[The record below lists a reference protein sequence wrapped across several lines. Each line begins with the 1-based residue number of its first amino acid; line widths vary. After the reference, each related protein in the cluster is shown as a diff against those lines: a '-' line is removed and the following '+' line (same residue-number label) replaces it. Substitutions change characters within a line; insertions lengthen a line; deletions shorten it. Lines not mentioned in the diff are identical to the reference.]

1 MTATEAAIMQSR
13 EANEPERPKHVIR
26 TLAGSMRE
34 YTKESWLAPLFVFI
48 EAILEIV
55 IPTVMA
61 SLIDQGITGG
71 NMNAIVKFGLILL
84 LCSLVSLACGFLAGK
99 YAAIAAAGFAKN
111 LRRDQFEKV
120 QAFSFTNI
128 DRFSTGS
135 IITRLTTDVT
145 NLQMAYGMMVR
156 MGVRAPIMVIV
167 AWIFSFR
174 ISPSISLVFLACVP
188 ILGLGLC
195 GLAVLVHPV
204 FERVFHTYDALNNVV
219 DENLQGI
226 RVVKSYDRESYEI
239 GKFGRISRRIFK
251 DFTKAERI
259 MSFNSPIMMFCI
271 YGSMIMISWMGAQQI
286 VASGNNASLGLT
298 TGDLTALVTYAM
310 QILMAMMMLSMIFVM
325 FIISQASAE
334 RICQVLQ
341 EESTVTDPEHPV
353 MDVADGSIEFDH
365 VTFRYS
371 ASSEKPVLDDIDLS
385 IPSGSTVGI
394 VGGTGSAKSSLV
406 QLVPRLYDVSQG
418 SLKVGGRDVRDYDL
432 VTLRDQVAMVLQKNV
447 LFSGTIT
454 ENLRWGNPDATDE
467 EIRHACRL
475 AQADGFIQEFPDKYD
490 TYIEQGGTN
499 VSGGQRQ
506 RLCIARALLKKPK
519 ILILDDSTSAVDTK
533 TDKLIREA
541 FHHEIPDTTKIIIA
555 QRVASVQESDMI
567 LVMDNGRIMAK
578 GTHDELLET
587 CDEYR
592 SIYESQTRN
601 TAAGQAELER
611 EAKARAE
618 HMQQAE
624 QEGENR

>member
-1 MTATEAAIMQSR
+1 MERSR
-13 EANEPERPKHVIR
+13 KAVEPARPKHIIR
-26 TLAGSMRE
+26 TLARSMRQ
-34 YTKESWLAPLFVFI
+34 YRKESLLAPLFVTV
-48 EAILEIV
+48 ESVLEIV

-61 SLIDQGITGG
+61 SLIDRGITGG
-71 NMNAIVKFGLILL
+71 NMNAIVRFGLILL
-84 LCSLVSLACGFLAGK
+84 LCSLMSLGCGFLAGK
-99 YAAIAAAGFAKN
+99 FSAIAAAGFAKN

-120 QAFSFTNI
+120 QGFSFTNI

-145 NLQMAYGMMVR
+145 NLQMAYGMMIR
-156 MGVRAPIMVIV
+156 MGVRAPIMVVV

-188 ILGLGLC
+188 ILAIGLC

-226 RVVKSYDRESYEI
+226 RVVKSYNREDFEI
-239 GKFGRISRRIFK
+239 SKFDRISKRIFR
-251 DFTKAERI
+251 DFTLAERI
-259 MSFNSPIMMFCI
+259 MSFNSPIMMICI

-286 VASGNNASLGLT
+286 VASGNNAALGLT

-310 QILMAMMMLSMIFVM
+310 QILMSMMMLSMIFVM
-325 FIISQASAE
+325 VIISQASAE

-341 EESTVTDPEHPV
+341 EESTVTDPADPV
-353 MDVADGSIEFDH
+353 REVADGSIEFDH

-371 ASSEKPVLDDIDLS
+371 DNSEKPVLDDIDLT
-385 IPSGSTVGI
+385 IPSGMTVGI

-406 QLVPRLYDVSQG
+406 QLVPRLYDVTSG

-432 VTLRDQVAMVLQKNV
+432 EVLRDQVAMVLQKNV
-447 LFSGTIT
+447 LFSGTIA

-467 EIRHACRL
+467 EIRHACKL

-555 QRVASVQESDMI
+555 QRVASVEESDMI
-567 LVMDNGRIMAK
+567 LVMDNGRIMAR
-578 GTHDELLET
+578 GTHAELLET

-592 SIYESQTRN
+592 SIYESQTKN
-601 TAAGQAELER
+601 QA
-611 EAKARAE
+611 
-618 HMQQAE
+618 QPE
-624 QEGENR
+624 QEGETR